1 MLHGK
6 NEGIQLLR
14 AVLFLGIIAFHSN
27 VPYTQMLWGGVEFF
41 FIISSYF
48 LTLKLVALD
57 KVNIKSI
64 FFIE

>member
-27 VPYTQMLWGGVEFF
+27 VPYTQMLWGGGGILF
-41 FIISSYF
+41 Y
-48 LTLKLVALD
+48 
-57 KVNIKSI
+57 N
-64 FFIE
+64 

>member
-27 VPYTQMLWGGVEFF
+27 VPYTQMLWGRPSEN
-41 FIISSYF
+41 
-48 LTLKLVALD
+48 L
-57 KVNIKSI
+57 KVNFESGGNTS
-64 FFIE
+64 